1 MKVILLQELKG
12 RGAEGDV
19 IDVARGFAVN
29 YLFPR
34 NVAIEATSGNVK
46 QLEARMHNIRKR
58 DEARVADASELAAS
72 LGGKSVGVEAKVG
85 DEGRLYGSITTQM
98 IEDAIRE
105 QLGVEIDRR
114 KIETH
119 GLIKEL
125 GPHAVDVSIYRD
137 VKATVTVNVVPEGT
151 APSAFV
157 PEGAAT
163 EVVEVEAVVEDVI
176 VETPEGA
183 EILAEEAEIVV
194 EDETT
199 EVEIDAEAVE
209 IFEDDELPEA

>member
-176 VETPEGA
+176 VETPEGE
-183 EILAEEAEIVV
+183 EILVEEAEIVV